1 MNLELFT
8 KESIQ
13 FFLGL
18 GMNGIMCYPD
28 GRTFEGP
35 YSNGSPIGTH
45 KVTLPDGT
53 EQAICTVPVP
63 GFGWDYVACD
73 EDDDDNEDEDED
85 DQEDQGGQDDLAT
98 QAPDTEVFNEFP
110 NAETEAPTEVF

>member
-1 MNLELFT
+1 
-8 KESIQ
+8 
-13 FFLGL
+13 
-18 GMNGIMCYPD
+18 MNGIMCYPD

-35 YSNGSPIGTH
+35 FSNGSPIGTH

-53 EQAICTVPVP
+53 EQAICTVPVR

-73 EDDDDNEDEDED
+73 EDEEDEDEG
-85 DQEDQGGQDDLAT
+85 DQGGQDDLAT

-110 NAETEAPTEVF
+110 NAETEAPTEVLMDLGACFGFWDLGKLN

>member
-1 MNLELFT
+1 
-8 KESIQ
+8 
-13 FFLGL
+13 
-18 GMNGIMCYPD
+18 MNGIMCYPD

-73 EDDDDNEDEDED
+73 EDDDEDEDE
-85 DQEDQGGQDDLAT
+85 QEDQGGQDDLLVHLHPHPYLHHHLHHK
-98 QAPDTEVFNEFP
+98 QHSP
-110 NAETEAPTEVF
+110 NQILVQGLCI